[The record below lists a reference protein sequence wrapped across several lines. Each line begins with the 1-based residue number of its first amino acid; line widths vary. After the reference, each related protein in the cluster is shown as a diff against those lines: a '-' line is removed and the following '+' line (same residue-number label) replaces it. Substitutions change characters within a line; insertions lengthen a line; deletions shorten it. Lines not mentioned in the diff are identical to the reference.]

1 MALQPA
7 AGARDLNPGQV
18 DSNRRLCDLLANV
31 YRLWG
36 YQEVAP
42 PTIERLDT
50 LEAGGAIAERELVR
64 LVADEPLGLR
74 PELTAP
80 IARAASTRMLG
91 RPRPLRLW
99 ASGTTFRTFTCDGGG
114 QRISEQLQSGVELL
128 GEPSPA
134 ADTELLH
141 LLLAAVASLELPP
154 QHQPTLLVGHHG
166 LLSALLSQV
175 PEGQRSAARHAL
187 TDFDPL
193 ALGALSLPD
202 GQRQRLMALIGLR
215 GEPVRVLYQLEQWL
229 GPVPLLESL
238 ATTLASVNQPA
249 AGLGVRVQLDPTF
262 QPHFDLYDGLV
273 FKLVCQGSDA
283 PVAIASGGRYD
294 ALVGRFCDG
303 STQAAGT
310 GFGFD
315 VEAIRDLL
323 ESDGAPAAAEA
334 GAPGPWLVASATA
347 AGLGEALSHMG
358 DLHRGGEAAE
368 LCTHP
373 CADRAEAERLAAE
386 RGCRGAVWLAA

>member
-1 MALQPA
+1 
-7 AGARDLNPGQV
+7 
-18 DSNRRLCDLLANV
+18 
-31 YRLWG
+31 
-36 YQEVAP
+36 
-42 PTIERLDT
+42 
-50 LEAGGAIAERELVR
+50 
-64 LVADEPLGLR
+64 
-74 PELTAP
+74 
-80 IARAASTRMLG
+80 MLG

-99 ASGTTFRTFTCDGGG
+99 ASGTTFRTFTGDGGG

-141 LLLAAVASLELPP
+141 LLLAALASLELPP

-166 LLSALLSQV
+166 LLSALLFQV
-175 PEGQRSAARHAL
+175 PAEQRSQARHAL

-215 GEPVRVLYQLEQWL
+215 GEPARVLYQLEQWL

-238 ATTLASVNQPA
+238 AATLASVNQPA